1 MGESLGGKMLTSF
14 LNSLGLFPLN
24 SLLGDSDLL
33 IEELAEVAAG
43 DCK

>member
-1 MGESLGGKMLTSF
+1 MSGWMHGMLTSF
-14 LNSLGLFPLN
+14 LNNLGLFPRN

-33 IEELAEVAAG
+33 VEELAEGAG